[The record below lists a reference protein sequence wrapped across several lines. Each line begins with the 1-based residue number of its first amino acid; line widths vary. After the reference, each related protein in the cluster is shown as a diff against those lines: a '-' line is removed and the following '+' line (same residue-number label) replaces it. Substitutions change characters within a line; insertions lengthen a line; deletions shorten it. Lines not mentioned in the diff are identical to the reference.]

1 LIFVHCKGAKFA
13 LSFARF
19 KLITFC
25 SFYLA
30 WVEGTAI
37 LVAVFLVAGVGSF
50 VDWRK
55 EIAFVAVKIK

>member
-1 LIFVHCKGAKFA
+1 L
-13 LSFARF
+13 
-19 KLITFC
+19 
-25 SFYLA
+25 FYLA